1 MKTRPEQY
9 GDVVLD
15 VPTGVGRSSMVRRQ
29 TRTPACRALG
39 FFRALLGVAGLWF
52 LKVQDAGQIGMW
64 LIIAAVALGLLTDKW
79 GVKEEL
85 WRKPSDATARAA
97 YRNREIVQNALWVAT
112 YAAFMCYLYWGPV
125 GIGPWMIA
133 LITLIAA
140 IHLLGDWIKRTQ
152 DRWLER
158 LPASEAAL
166 AIPPPFRY

>member
-15 VPTGVGRSSMVRRQ
+15 VPTGSGQSEIVRRQ
-29 TRTPACRALG
+29 SRTPACRALG
-39 FFRALLGVAGLWF
+39 FFQALLGVAALWF
-52 LKVQDAGQIGMW
+52 LKVQDTGQIGMW
-64 LIIAAVALGLLTDKW
+64 LMMPAVALGLLTGKW

-97 YRNREIVQNALWVAT
+97 YQIREIIQNALWVAI
-112 YAAFMCYLYWGPV
+112 YAAFMAYVFWGPV
-125 GIGPWMIA
+125 GAGPWLTA

-158 LPASEAAL
+158 VPA
-166 AIPPPFRY
+166 Y